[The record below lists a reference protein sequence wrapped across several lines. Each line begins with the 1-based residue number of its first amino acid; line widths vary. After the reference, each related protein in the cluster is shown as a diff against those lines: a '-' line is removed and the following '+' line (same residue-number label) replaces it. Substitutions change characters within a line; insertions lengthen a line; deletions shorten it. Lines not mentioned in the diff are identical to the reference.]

1 MDTFDMETEYFR
13 RAIEYYTDEANGW
26 GGQTRLSDLY
36 GCKNSYIN
44 MIIKKVKKPS
54 YKVQNKFADILKIPR
69 DKLLEIG
76 KSLPEKKTKRPTVFA
91 IEIPETMQCKS
102 YIPPLEPM
110 YADKILTEDILPTAA
125 ICENCHPP
133 VTSLQDE
140 ADKKHQIV
148 ITGFKNKELA
158 IKCNEVLVEIE
169 SLDADELQEMYENL
183 VARRDKLIKKK
194 GGSQAQDGAKQ
205 A

>member
-1 MDTFDMETEYFR
+1 MVEF
-13 RAIEYYTDEANGW
+13 G
-26 GGQTRLSDLY
+26 
-36 GCKNSYIN
+36 KNLTPA
-44 MIIKKVKKPS
+44 VLAE
-54 YKVQNKFADILKIPR
+54 VIP
-69 DKLLEIG
+69 
-76 KSLPEKKTKRPTVFA
+76 A
-91 IEIPETMQCKS
+91 MQMQS
-102 YIPPLEPM
+102 HH
-110 YADKILTEDILPTAA
+110 LPTAA
-125 ICENCHPP
+125 ICENCHQP

-169 SLDADELQEMYENL
+169 ILDPDELQEMYENL

-205 A
+205 AS